1 MNGEQQS
8 LDGIFYTL
16 SCGTKAFIC
25 RLAIR
30 HHHHL
35 RCLAFRDDSALR
47 PSESFFLNSAG
58 LLIVFL
64 HLDMLMALTHED
76 IERQLDPI

>member
-30 HHHHL
+30 NHHL
-35 RCLAFRDDSALR
+35 RCLAFRNDSALR